1 MRTFYD
7 ILNINKD
14 ATQKEILE
22 AYRKRVIEVH
32 PDRGGNPIDFMN
44 VRKAYEILSNPEIR
58 TKYDKWVYKKD
69 LETKRSLWLV
79 FIQSFLNDIC
89 IVKSK

>member
-14 ATQKEILE
+14 ATQEEILE

-58 TKYDKWVYKKD
+58 TCAQIGRLINTSVA
-69 LETKRSLWLV
+69 RS
-79 FIQSFLNDIC
+79 
-89 IVKSK
+89 